1 MIKILLPALG
11 FIALSL
17 SGIAQTLKIPEN
29 IELTALVTSG
39 QPISSPQAD
48 TITNP
53 MQLFSPSDQFVYTLN
68 MQLPDT
74 INVQVIHVSLGVN
87 SASDIASADFTFD
100 AANPDYTRTGH
111 QLSLVLGTFAHYPQ
125 ITSSISLEDANG
137 NVSET
142 ITTTSN
148 F

>member
-1 MIKILLPALG
+1 MRKLLLPVLG
-11 FIALSL
+11 VITFVLPGYS
-17 SGIAQTLKIPEN
+17 QTLKSPEN

-53 MQLFSPSDQFVYTLN
+53 MQLFSPSDQLIYTLN

-74 INVQVIHVSLGVN
+74 NNVQVIHVSLGVN
-87 SASDIASADFTFD
+87 TINDIASANFTFD
-100 AANPDYTRTGH
+100 AGNPDYTRTGH